1 MTKEMIFERLMA
13 GEDATVI
20 GNELVAMLNEAVKEK
35 QVADEAKRKEE
46 EAKAWQIKDAEV
58 LADVMNDYFKKY
70 CGATD
75 DMVTAEG
82 LVAAADDLAKML
94 KVVDKI
100 DSAVGK
106 TRRAELPVQIKFM
119 NNCETPCEEPDK
131 QDKPKKVTVKTGKEA
146 EDWIEEAFAD
156 FFKAFNI

>member
-35 QVADEAKRKEE
+35 EVADEAKRKEE
-46 EAKAWQIKDAEV
+46 EAKAWQMKDAEV

-70 CGATD
+70 CGATE
-75 DMVTAEG
+75 DMVNAEG

-100 DSAVGK
+100 GNSVN
-106 TRRAELPVQIKFM
+106 EIKA
-119 NNCETPCEEPDK
+119 TPKLTIKEKKQGEPE
-131 QDKPKKVTVKTGKEA
+131 KVTVKTGKDA
-146 EDWIEEAFAD
+146 ENWIEDAFAD
-156 FFKAFNI
+156 FFKAWGI

>member
-20 GNELVAMLNEAVKEK
+20 GNELVAMLNEAVREK

-46 EAKAWQIKDAEV
+46 EAMAWQMKDAEV

-70 CGATD
+70 CGATE
-75 DMVTAEG
+75 DMVNAEG
-82 LVAAADDLAKML
+82 LVAAADDLGKML

-100 DSAVGK
+100 GNSVN
-106 TRRAELPVQIKFM
+106 EIKATAPKLTIK
-119 NNCETPCEEPDK
+119 EKKQGEPE
-131 QDKPKKVTVKTGKEA
+131 KVTVKTGKDA
-146 EDWIEEAFAD
+146 ENWIEDAFAD
-156 FFKAFNI
+156 FFKAWGI

>member
-20 GNELVAMLNEAVKEK
+20 GNELVAMLNEAVKKK

-46 EAKAWQIKDAEV
+46 EAMAWQMKDAEV

-70 CGATD
+70 CGATE
-75 DMVTAEG
+75 DMVNAEG

-94 KVVDKI
+94 KVVDKVV
-100 DSAVGK
+100 DSVN
-106 TRRAELPVQIKFM
+106 EIKA
-119 NNCETPCEEPDK
+119 TPKLTIKEKKQGEPE
-131 QDKPKKVTVKTGKEA
+131 KVTVKTGKDA
-146 EDWIEEAFAD
+146 ENWIEEAFAD
-156 FFKAFNI
+156 FFKAFGI

>member
-35 QVADEAKRKEE
+35 EVADEAKRKEE
-46 EAKAWQIKDAEV
+46 EAKAWQMKDAEV

-70 CGATD
+70 CGATE
-75 DMVTAEG
+75 DMVNAEG

-94 KVVDKI
+94 KVVDKVV
-100 DSAVGK
+100 DTVNGVKSTPK
-106 TRRAELPVQIKFM
+106 LTIK
-119 NNCETPCEEPDK
+119 EKKQGEPE
-131 QDKPKKVTVKTGKEA
+131 KVTVKTGKDA
-146 EDWIEEAFAD
+146 ENWIEEAFAD
-156 FFKAFNI
+156 FFKAWGI

>member
-20 GNELVAMLNEAVKEK
+20 GNELVAMLNEAVREK
-35 QVADEAKRKEE
+35 QAADEAKRKEE
-46 EAKAWQIKDAEV
+46 EAMAWQMKDAEV

-70 CGATD
+70 CGATE
-75 DMVTAEG
+75 DMVNAEG

-100 DSAVGK
+100 GNSVN
-106 TRRAELPVQIKFM
+106 EIKATAPKLIIK
-119 NNCETPCEEPDK
+119 EKKQGEPE
-131 QDKPKKVTVKTGKEA
+131 KVAVKTGKDA
-146 EDWIEEAFAD
+146 ENWIEEAFAD
-156 FFKAFNI
+156 FFKAWGI

>member
-46 EAKAWQIKDAEV
+46 EAKAWQMKDAEV

-70 CGATD
+70 CGATAD
-75 DMVTAEG
+75 VVNAEG

-94 KVVDKI
+94 KVVDKVVEAANEI
-100 DSAVGK
+100 GNSVN
-106 TRRAELPVQIKFM
+106 EIKAT
-119 NNCETPCEEPDK
+119 TPKLTIKEKKQGEPE
-131 QDKPKKVTVKTGKEA
+131 KVTVKAGKEA
-146 EDWIEEAFAD
+146 EDWIEKAFAD
-156 FFKAFNI
+156 FFKDFHI

>member
-35 QVADEAKRKEE
+35 EKADEAKRKEE
-46 EAKAWQIKDAEV
+46 EAKAWQMKDAEV

-70 CGATD
+70 CGATE
-75 DMVTAEG
+75 DMVNAEG

-94 KVVDKI
+94 KVVDKVV
-100 DSAVGK
+100 DSVN
-106 TRRAELPVQIKFM
+106 EIKA
-119 NNCETPCEEPDK
+119 TPKLTIKEKKQGEPE
-131 QDKPKKVTVKTGKEA
+131 KVTVKTGKDA
-146 EDWIEEAFAD
+146 ENWIEEAFAD
-156 FFKAFNI
+156 FFKAWGI

>member
-35 QVADEAKRKEE
+35 EKADEAKRKEE
-46 EAKAWQIKDAEV
+46 EAMAWQMKDAEV

-70 CGATD
+70 CGATE
-75 DMVTAEG
+75 DMVNAEG
-82 LVAAADDLAKML
+82 LVAAADDLGKML

-100 DSAVGK
+100 GNSVNEIKATK
-106 TRRAELPVQIKFM
+106 HKELPVKI
-119 NNCETPCEEPDK
+119 TLDK
-131 QDKPKKVTVKTGKEA
+131 KTGKEA
-146 EDWIEEAFAD
+146 EDWIEDVFAD
-156 FFKAFNI
+156 FFKAFGI

>member
-1 MTKEMIFERLMA
+1 MRYLNMTKEMIFERLMA

-46 EAKAWQIKDAEV
+46 EAMAWQMKDAEV

-70 CGATD
+70 CGATE
-75 DMVTAEG
+75 DMVNAEG

-94 KVVDKI
+94 KVVDKVV
-100 DSAVGK
+100 DSVNNSVNEIKATK
-106 TRRAELPVQIKFM
+106 HKELPVKI
-119 NNCETPCEEPDK
+119 TLDK
-131 QDKPKKVTVKTGKEA
+131 KTGKEA
-146 EDWIEEAFAD
+146 EDWIEDVFAD
-156 FFKAFNI
+156 FFKAFGI